1 MIEKAYAKINICLN
15 VVCRRA
21 DGYHELEMIMVPLDL
36 HDEIHIEFS
45 DTSSISSNDV
55 NMPTD
60 DSNTILK
67 AINIMKEKYS
77 LNENFKVEVIKNIPM
92 QAGLAGGSSD
102 GAATIRAIN
111 NMCNLSLSNDELIE
125 VGKKIG
131 ADVPFCIINKPALVK
146 GIGEKIAPFK
156 MKNSYHIL
164 LVKPIEGVSTKEAF
178 ETLDFETAIHPN
190 VEQMQKGLSEGIEE
204 LILYNL
210 QNTLEQSAFKLVP
223 VISQIKRELREFG
236 FDKVLMSGSGST
248 VFALSEN
255 EELVSLAQTHFSSKY
270 KFVRKTK
277 IKG

>member
-15 VVCRRA
+15 VVCRRD

-45 DTSSISSNDV
+45 NTSSISSNDV

-60 DSNTILK
+60 NSNTILK
-67 AINIMKEKYS
+67 AINIMKDKYS
-77 LNENFKVEVIKNIPM
+77 LKENFKVEVIKNIPM

-102 GAATIRAIN
+102 AAATIGAIN
-111 NMCNLSLSNDELIE
+111 SMCNLELSNDELIE
-125 VGKKIG
+125 VGKQVG
-131 ADVPFCIINKPALVK
+131 ADVPFFIINKPALVK
-146 GIGEKIAPFK
+146 GIGEKISPFE
-156 MKNSYHIL
+156 MKTDYHIL
-164 LVKPIEGVSTKEAF
+164 LVKPDEGVSTKEAF
-178 ETLDFETAIHPN
+178 ETLVFETAIHPN
-190 VEQMQKGLSEGIEE
+190 VEQMKKGLSEGIEE
-204 LILYNL
+204 LIIHNL

-223 VISQIKRELREFG
+223 VISQIKSELQEFG
-236 FDKVLMSGSGST
+236 FERVLMSGSGSA

-255 EELVSLAQTHFSSKY
+255 EELVSLAQEHFGSRY